1 MQLDLETC
9 GVRSFR
15 ESDAAEF
22 ARHANNR
29 NVAMRLRDRFPHP
42 YTLDDAHEWIAF
54 ARGRDPERNFAIT
67 VDDLPV
73 GTIGVELQDDVERCS
88 AEVGYWLGESHWGR
102 GIATVALSGF
112 TRFAF
117 EAYDLERLFAPVDAS
132 NPASRRV
139 LEKAGYQLEGRMRR
153 SVIKDG
159 IVGDRFMYAVIREDL
174 AANEGT

>member
-15 ESDAAEF
+15 ELDAAEF
-22 ARHANNR
+22 ARHANNK
-29 NVAMRLRDRFPHP
+29 NIAIQLRDRFPNP

-54 ARGRDPERNFAIT
+54 ARGQDPERNFAIT

-88 AEVGYWLGESHWGR
+88 ARMGYWLGESFWGR
-102 GIATVALSGF
+102 GITTVALSGF

-117 EAYDLERLFAPVDAS
+117 GAYDLERLFAVAWVS
-132 NPASRRV
+132 NPASCRV
-139 LEKAGYQLEGRMRR
+139 LEKAGYQLEARMRR
-153 SVIKDG
+153 SALKDG
-159 IVGDRFMYAVIREDL
+159 TVGDRFLYAIIREDL
-174 AANEGT
+174 PATTDT

>member
-15 ESDAAEF
+15 ESDAAEL

-29 NVAMRLRDRFPHP
+29 KVSMQLFDGFPYP
-42 YTLDDAHEWIAF
+42 YAIEDSHKWIALTQS
-54 ARGRDPERNFAIT
+54 RDPERNLAIT
-67 VDDLPV
+67 VNDLPV
-73 GTIGVELQDDVERCS
+73 GSIGAKLQENAKRCS
-88 AEVGYWLGESHWGR
+88 AEVGYWVGESFWGR
-102 GIATVALSGF
+102 GIATVAVSGI

-117 EAYDLERLFAPVDAS
+117 EAYGLERLFAGVYVS
-132 NPASRRV
+132 NPASCRV

-153 SVIKDG
+153 SAIKDG
-159 IVGDRFMYAVIREDL
+159 TFRDLFLYAIIREDL